1 MDADSSGLGLSESAE
16 DSEVFLKFFMRR
28 LSLGEA
34 PAAGTA
40 LSRAGGTHGRI
51 QTLEQQ
57 RH

>member
-1 MDADSSGLGLSESAE
+1 MDADSSGLGMRESAE

-34 PAAGTA
+34 PAAGTV
-40 LSRAGGTHGRI
+40 LSRARGSHGEI
-51 QTLEQQ
+51 QTPEQQ